1 LVLLST
7 GLAGFRIRWH
17 RTFGPYFMVAGVP
30 GHEVGVAGEH
40 NQKAA
45 LNGSQF
51 LNFRALPENT
61 DSMPHT

>member
-1 LVLLST
+1 
-7 GLAGFRIRWH
+7 
-17 RTFGPYFMVAGVP
+17 MVAGVP
-30 GHEVGVAGEH
+30 GHEVGVTGEH